1 MAADD
6 ATPPAKGNA
15 ETHRARKAF
24 IKSCDASRAIIAA
37 AEAVSAEIDDVDT
50 VDGIPIPTNLKD
62 DDSLVISIGNAMNTQ
77 RSRRAVRA
85 KTNNGTR

>member
-1 MAADD
+1 MADD
-6 ATPPAKGNA
+6 ATKSAA
-15 ETHRARKAF
+15 DTHRARKAF

-37 AEAVSAEIDDVDT
+37 ADAVCAELDETDA

-85 KTNNGTR
+85 KTNNGGR